1 MKLKKIGENI
11 LVLSGLFLFGYV
23 VYFYN
28 KQKSITESADKI
40 QLSNRFIEFFD
51 SLYIEDAYNKYAEYI
66 NMGFSPQSAFEMTI
80 GEE

>member
-1 MKLKKIGENI
+1 MKKIGENI
-11 LVLSGLFLFGYV
+11 LVTAGLLILGYV
-23 VYFYN
+23 IYSYN
-28 KQKSITESADKI
+28 KEKKIVATADKI

-66 NMGFSPQSAFEMTI
+66 NMGFTPQSAFEMTI